1 MDFIKK
7 KVPIFFTQYAND
19 HIVIKRLS
27 NVEHML
33 KPTDDL
39 PVADELRGINKS
51 FKANLIKL
59 GEEYLK
65 KNRNGTT
72 DQMSLFGTYK
82 KRNFYYKNKED
93 FFKKK

>member
-7 KVPIFFTQYAND
+7 STNIFTQYAND

-39 PVADELRGINKS
+39 PVADELRGINKVS
-51 FKANLIKL
+51 KQI
-59 GEEYLK
+59 
-65 KNRNGTT
+65 
-72 DQMSLFGTYK
+72 
-82 KRNFYYKNKED
+82 
-93 FFKKK
+93 

>member
-1 MDFIKK
+1 
-7 KVPIFFTQYAND
+7 
-19 HIVIKRLS
+19 
-27 NVEHML
+27 ML

-93 FFKKK
+93 FFKKNNFDIKTFGSDNGPLLC